1 MGYFQ
6 LKGLF
11 SKHETCSCRPAIFVH
26 GRFDESTIFFDQW
39 KLSKQTSY
47 WSKTG
52 FSFSVKNHNKF
63 SSQNLV
69 ISSQNNVPKYRT
81 RGHEQAYK
89 RWRKSPDKMRIHT
102 YVVIYVENG
111 SWTKVKK
118 ISCDIKPPLKLCQI
132 MMKNLKCHLG
142 VWKTCPKK

>member
-89 RWRKSPDKMRIHT
+89 VGNFLALGKNCKFLPRVFEILLLLGLYHSFSNSFPLI
-102 YVVIYVENG
+102 
-111 SWTKVKK
+111 SK
-118 ISCDIKPPLKLCQI
+118 ICTVP
-132 MMKNLKCHLG
+132 
-142 VWKTCPKK
+142 T